1 MTFTEDSKSSLWTR
15 SSKVE
20 LREKYKTA
28 VNSCLV
34 GTEKGGVKN
43 GLQDFF
49 NASNTYNPATD
60 TGFRGFLVQTDIAES
75 RARFNKFKES
85 IKEDFDRYRKS
96 KVYADA
102 NNVPGEKTCEN
113 ALGGVG
119 LVVTSSIAVQG
130 WWMPEIINYIV
141 K

>member
-1 MTFTEDSKSSLWTR
+1 M
-15 SSKVE
+15 
-20 LREKYKTA
+20 
-28 VNSCLV
+28 
-34 GTEKGGVKN
+34 KN